1 MVLNAIVWQKKNVSK
16 EIQIAAFFFSS
27 MDRYIGIARNLSI
40 MYYYHLIGYNSDHG
54 LAACVCKLA
63 AFYTFSSPKRTHY
76 KIGILNISSKT
87 LVSWTHDYMP

>member
-1 MVLNAIVWQKKNVSK
+1 MAEKNVSK

-40 MYYYHLIGYNSDHG
+40 MYYYHLIGYFGHISDHG
-54 LAACVCKLA
+54 SAACVCKLD

-76 KIGILNISSKT
+76 KIGILNISS
-87 LVSWTHDYMP
+87 